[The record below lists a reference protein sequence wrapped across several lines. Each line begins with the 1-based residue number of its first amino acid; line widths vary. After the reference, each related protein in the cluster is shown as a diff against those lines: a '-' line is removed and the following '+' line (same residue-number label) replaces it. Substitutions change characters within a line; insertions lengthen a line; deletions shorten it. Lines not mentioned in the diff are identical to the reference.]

1 MLYIVQKLST
11 ETEFTEVFYQM
22 TVRERYLIPAFQLLL
37 VIIAGTKTQ
46 PSEWIRIATPL
57 HP

>member
-22 TVRERYLIPAFQLLL
+22 AVTERYLIPVLQLLL
-37 VIIAGTKTQ
+37 VIIAGIKTR
-46 PSEWIRIATPL
+46 PSEHIHTATPL
-57 HP
+57 RP